1 VSTRD
6 TTAGHGR
13 GALGQRT
20 LRALGP
26 RNIGAV
32 YILAVIVLFFSLYT
46 PEFFTWGTVQ
56 QVFNNYS
63 ITGLIALS
71 LIIPL
76 ATSTFDLSVGW
87 IASLSG
93 VVTAYF
99 IAHGVGVWGAVAL
112 GVGSALLVGLINA
125 IVVVVMGVDSFIGT
139 LATGSLITAFITLVT
154 NDIAINDPKLGGTFT
169 KVAQTEI
176 GGTGLTLPVVYTLVV
191 ALLIWF
197 VLEHTVTGRR
207 FYAVGFNAE
216 AARLAG
222 VNVNRLRFISLL
234 VSAGIAG
241 IAGIVLASNL
251 ANGSPR
257 AGASYLLAAFAVA
270 FLGATQLRGG
280 RFNAWGTIIALLM
293 LAFGTVGIGLSA
305 WPLYVPDMFTGVVLI
320 AALAITASGR
330 QGRSLLRRLA
340 HWRRRRSADHEA
352 PPTTPASEVAP

>member
-1 VSTRD
+1 MTGAR
-6 TTAGHGR
+6 GHVQSD
-13 GALGQRT
+13 LGQRT
-20 LRALGP
+20 MRALTP

-32 YILAVIVLFFSLYT
+32 YIWALIIVFFSFYT
-46 PEFFTWGTVQ
+46 DQFFTWDTVR
-56 QVFNNYS
+56 QVLNNYAV
-63 ITGLIALS
+63 TGLIALS

-76 ATSTFDLSVGW
+76 AASTFDLSVGN

-99 IAHGVGVWGAVAL
+99 IAHDLGVWGSVAL
-112 GVGSALLVGLINA
+112 GIGAALLVGLVNA

-169 KVAQTEI
+169 KIAQTELGSSGI
-176 GGTGLTLPVVYTLVV
+176 TLPVIYMLVA

-207 FYAVGFNAE
+207 FYAIGFNAE

-222 VNVNRLRFISLL
+222 VTVNRLRFVSLL
-234 VSAGIAG
+234 VSAGVAG
-241 IAGIVLASNL
+241 VAGVVLASTL

-257 AGASYLLAAFAVA
+257 AGAAYLLSAFAAA

-280 RFNAWGTIIALLM
+280 RFNAWGTIIAVMM
-293 LAFGTVGIGLSA
+293 LATGIVGIGLSA
-305 WPLYVPDMFTGVVLI
+305 WPLYVPDMFTGIVLI

-330 QGRSLLRRLA
+330 RGARLGRLA
-340 HWRRRRSADHEA
+340 FWRTRRGAGAEVPTA
-352 PPTTPASEVAP
+352 PTASEPS

>member
-1 VSTRD
+1 MST
-6 TTAGHGR
+6 TTGR
-13 GALGQRT
+13 SQSDLLQRT
-20 LRALGP
+20 LRALSP

-32 YILAVIVLFFSLYT
+32 YILAVIIVFFSINT
-46 PEFFTWGTVQ
+46 AEFLTWGTVQ

-93 VVTAYF
+93 VVAAYF
-99 IAHGVGVWGAVAL
+99 IAHDVGVWGAVAL
-112 GVGSALLVGLINA
+112 GVGSALLVGLVNA
-125 IVVVVMGVDSFIGT
+125 LVVVVMGVDSFIGT

-154 NDIAINDPKLGGTFT
+154 NDIAINDPKLGGSFT
-169 KVAQTEI
+169 KIAQTEI
-176 GGTGLTLPVVYTLVV
+176 GGTGLTLPVVYTIIA

-207 FYAVGFNAE
+207 FYAIGFNAE

-222 VNVNRLRFISLL
+222 VNVNRLRFVSLL
-234 VSAGIAG
+234 VSAGISGVAG
-241 IAGIVLASNL
+241 VVLASNL
-251 ANGSPR
+251 GNGSPR

-293 LAFGTVGIGLSA
+293 LAFGTVGIGLSS

-320 AALAITASGR
+320 AALAITAST
-330 QGRSLLRRLA
+330 
-340 HWRRRRSADHEA
+340 RRSTRFARMWRARRSSRTQSTAAA
-352 PPTTPASEVAP
+352 PVES